1 MIKNDFIKITNLI
14 KKELLENKV
23 LKEAAIEEEKEGN
36 LIDITSI
43 IKQIKILILTQK
55 SCFYT

>member
-36 LIDITSI
+36 LIN
-43 IKQIKILILTQK
+43 KL
-55 SCFYT
+55 YTK